1 MECLTGRLQTSP
13 QPASGDGVSE
23 KPSKKSSKAVVS
35 QLSLQ
40 KMVSEECVKLE
51 SKPQDPNDSSND
63 DKEEG
68 SRATSSD
75 SISSGILDADSPLT
89 TEMITTTTLPH
100 ISIHVAAEMPLSSN
114 IINMSDNLCNQML
127 SPHACQQIS
136 VKLEDGSSQDESSS
150 NYILTQLDEERG
162 LPWWDWP

>member
-1 MECLTGRLQTSP
+1 MECLTGRLQTLP
-13 QPASGDGVSE
+13 QPTSGDGASD
-23 KPSKKSSKAVVS
+23 KPSKISSKPVAS
-35 QLSLQ
+35 QLALH
-40 KMVSEECVKLE
+40 KMEYEGCVKSE
-51 SKPQDPNDSSND
+51 SKPQDPNDSSN

-89 TEMITTTTLPH
+89 TEMITTTTLH
-100 ISIHVAAEMPLSSN
+100 NISIHVAAEIPVSAN
-114 IINMSDNLCNQML
+114 TINMSDNLCNQML
-127 SPHACQQIS
+127 SPQACQQIS
-136 VKLEDGSSQDESSS
+136 VKLEDGSFQDESSS